1 MVFLNGS
8 GNVSCVSPSFYL
20 GEKRILISFYFW
32 KASPIITPAMLECRD
47 EASVD
52 HHLGVLTPR
61 WILAFLELLWFFFEK
76 CKSVLWHRRQTSSLV
91 TTILLF
97 KAETLKNTQVV
108 TALLVSVVTVPFWQM
123 RTFTLTKMSCGEAW
137 LDGTKCLELSFP
149 SPLVPVLHN
158 TVSELHCIQSASLES
173 QLEKSSILREL
184 ILSPS
189 FAYYLWYIRF
199 WW

>member
-8 GNVSCVSPSFYL
+8 GNVSYVSPSFYL

-52 HHLGVLTPR
+52 HHSGVLTPR
-61 WILAFLELLWFFFEK
+61 WILAFLELLWFLFEK

-97 KAETLKNTQVV
+97 KAETLKNTQQSCNSIVGKYCYCSYLTNEEIYAHKDV
-108 TALLVSVVTVPFWQM
+108 LWRGLVGWEV
-123 RTFTLTKMSCGEAW
+123 
-137 LDGTKCLELSFP
+137 
-149 SPLVPVLHN
+149 
-158 TVSELHCIQSASLES
+158 SAS
-173 QLEKSSILREL
+173 SSYFLHSWSL
-184 ILSPS
+184 SCTILSVNFTVYRALP
-189 FAYYLWYIRF
+189 
-199 WW
+199 

>member
-61 WILAFLELLWFFFEK
+61 WILAFLELLWFFLEK

-137 LDGTKCLELSFP
+137 LDGKSVLRALISFTAGP
-149 SPLVPVLHN
+149 CPAQYCQWISLCTERFLRKSAGKKLH
-158 TVSELHCIQSASLES
+158 
-173 QLEKSSILREL
+173 
-184 ILSPS
+184 P
-189 FAYYLWYIRF
+189 
-199 WW
+199 